1 MIGILFS
8 ATHQKINSAVTS
20 LKNKAMAELKK
31 ITNEELIEEL
41 KARGF
46 WIMSDTRTP
55 IDSFVVSV
63 NPPKERVL
71 FKHTPDWDKYPRGD
85 F

>member
-1 MIGILFS
+1 
-8 ATHQKINSAVTS
+8 
-20 LKNKAMAELKK
+20 MADLK
-31 ITNEELIEEL
+31 ITNEQLFEEL

-46 WIMSDTRTP
+46 WVMSDTRNP

-63 NPPKERVL
+63 NTPKERVL
-71 FKHTPDWDKYPRGD
+71 FKHTPNWDKYPRGSGS